1 MRSFKIINGAMLGF
15 AFGSAGLALLATD
28 FVDRSPANP
37 EGQATFARLV
47 RSEKKT
53 FFGFK
58 HYYFTCL
65 VKQGP
70 REIRFT
76 EAVRSELYNLK
87 REGDNIEVLVFPDDH
102 VQLRPNDRPVAP
114 ASRMPLLGISA
125 LFTSIALILLF
136 LPDRRRE

>member
-1 MRSFKIINGAMLGF
+1 MLGF

-28 FVDRSPANP
+28 LVDRPPPNP
-37 EGQATFARLV
+37 EGRAVFARLI

-58 HYYFTCL
+58 HYYFTCM
-65 VKQGP
+65 VKDGP
-70 REIRFT
+70 HEIRFT

-87 REGDNIEVLVFPDDH
+87 REGDNIEVLFFSEDR
-102 VQLRPNDRPVAP
+102 VQLRPNDRPMAP

-125 LFTSIALILLF
+125 LFTSLALILLL
-136 LPDRRRE
+136 LPDRPRE